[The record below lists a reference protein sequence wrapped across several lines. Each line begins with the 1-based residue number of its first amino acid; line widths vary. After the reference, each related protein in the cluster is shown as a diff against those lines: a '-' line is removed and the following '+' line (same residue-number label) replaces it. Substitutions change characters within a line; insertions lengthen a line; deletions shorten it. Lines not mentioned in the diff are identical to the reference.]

1 MSISMKHNELYK
13 STKYMRLIVFF
24 LFYMIG
30 LSVPIHAQREYYGDL
45 DDFTHH
51 LQKALDEFYNLS
63 VECVTDE
70 QNRPQLM
77 YGIEKNFLHTQG
89 VYVPDFTSYKGID
102 AIVSYTNYINT
113 FLKEYGKQLKPG
125 SIISSDIRNL
135 KILKATW
142 TEDGKGVLLNV
153 AYNIAWSLDGNLLY
167 KGCSQA
173 LACFLDFRDVLSCR
187 LDQVTPYGWN
197 PEEIALN
204 NSPTKKMQLKK
215 ESVKDNWFER
225 AIQYYR
231 SYEYNQSFRI
241 FRQKADEGDPDAW
254 GFLGHHYYYGRGTEQ
269 DTIKAKECYIK
280 THQYDTPLCKYFQS
294 NHYLEGSYGLK
305 KDTVKAFRLALE
317 SAEQEDSYG
326 INLLG
331 WCYLYG
337 VGTEKD
343 LQKAQGYFNIAIQ
356 KGNGLGYM
364 NLAQIYSDRGIAEKI
379 LEYEMKGIKMGSG
392 NFGMLSLY
400 YGHGIG
406 CQPDTVKQL
415 HYAQLG
421 EKYKDPLATF
431 LLGEWYMK
439 KSIEHPTYYQKAIDY
454 YHKADKLGNIDAG
467 KVLGYHYIETD
478 SFYIKR
484 DFIKNRFMKWIEAY
498 GSEYSSDLHYLLSE
512 LYLNFTNEYNVA
524 FGYCEKAAKG
534 GHKYANAKLGYYY
547 HKIGVPKFD
556 KQMAILLYTLS
567 ENDDKGFF
575 SYYGLGSYY
584 MEENNTQSKSKAKK
598 YLTEGCRKGYP
609 SCLYYV
615 GMAALEG
622 KYGYPKDSQFA
633 AECFEKG
640 MRCTFKPSREAV
652 GCKVQLGL
660 LYAEGKV
667 PSPKPLLAIDMW
679 KQALNQG
686 YGYAAYLLGF
696 AYEHGKYG
704 VKKNRQVALRYYQK
718 GEQLYDSSSTGA
730 LHKLQKK
737 M

>member
-13 STKYMRLIVFF
+13 SKKYMRLIVFF

-113 FLKEYGKQLKPG
+113 FLKTYGKRLKPG

-294 NHYLEGSYGLK
+294 LHYLDGSYGLK
-305 KDTVKAFRLALE
+305 KDSDKAFRLAIEAAEYGYAEAQYNLGRCYYNGE
-317 SAEQEDSYG
+317 GVIQDYAKAVEWYRKAAEQGYVEAVEWFHQAAEQG
-326 INLLG
+326 IDMAEYDLGNIYYNDKGLLQN
-331 WCYLYG
+331 
-337 VGTEKD
+337 KK
-343 LQKAQGYFNIAIQ
+343 KAVEWYRKAADQGYAEAQ
-356 KGNGLGYM
+356 CKLG
-364 NLAQIYSDRGIAEKI
+364 
-379 LEYEMKGIKMGSG
+379 
-392 NFGMLSLY
+392 FCY
-400 YGHGIG
+400 YHGEG
-406 CQPDTVKQL
+406 VYQNKRKAV
-415 HYAQLG
+415 
-421 EKYKDPLATF
+421 
-431 LLGEWYMK
+431 EW
-439 KSIEHPTYYQKAIDY
+439 YQKAAKRGNAEAQYKLGFCY
-454 YHKADKLGNIDAG
+454 YHGEGVLRNRKKA
-467 KVLGYHYIETD
+467 IEW
-478 SFYIKR
+478 F
-484 DFIKNRFMKWIEAY
+484 N
-498 GSEYSSDLHYLLSE
+498 
-512 LYLNFTNEYNVA
+512 
-524 FGYCEKAAKG
+524 KAAKQG
-534 GHKYANAKLGYYY
+534 NLDAQKILKKL
-547 HKIGVPKFD
+547 
-556 KQMAILLYTLS
+556 
-567 ENDDKGFF
+567 
-575 SYYGLGSYY
+575 
-584 MEENNTQSKSKAKK
+584 
-598 YLTEGCRKGYP
+598 
-609 SCLYYV
+609 
-615 GMAALEG
+615 
-622 KYGYPKDSQFA
+622 
-633 AECFEKG
+633 
-640 MRCTFKPSREAV
+640 
-652 GCKVQLGL
+652 
-660 LYAEGKV
+660 
-667 PSPKPLLAIDMW
+667 
-679 KQALNQG
+679 
-686 YGYAAYLLGF
+686 
-696 AYEHGKYG
+696 
-704 VKKNRQVALRYYQK
+704 
-718 GEQLYDSSSTGA
+718 
-730 LHKLQKK
+730 
-737 M
+737 